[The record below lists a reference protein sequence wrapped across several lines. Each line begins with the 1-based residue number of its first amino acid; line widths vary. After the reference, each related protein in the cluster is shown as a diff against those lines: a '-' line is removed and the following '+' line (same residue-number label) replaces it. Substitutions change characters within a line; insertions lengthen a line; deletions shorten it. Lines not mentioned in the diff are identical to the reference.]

1 MLSSVAAAA
10 VVLSAAAAASC
21 AGNGESSAQAPGISA
36 AAPGVPRPRPAV
48 GLTWRRAR
56 KRPMGEPVLG
66 VGRLEE
72 REFGREEGEK
82 KKKRKEAPLTS
93 FPLPPTF
100 RLSIAPETNPSLVVV
115 SCFRDQL
122 REPLEEPKNVDRPAR
137 TGRKNPKK
145 QNRKVALQPLCR
157 LPGLQQWHRE
167 IDENKKNPSLSFY
180 FSRQEPRIARR
191 MWPQWPSI
199 AAHRERFMNNQSARG
214 TTRRRGGP
222 GAKRGEKQ

>member
-1 MLSSVAAAA
+1 MCREEEEEWTAAVVLSAAAAAAVVLSSVAAAA
-10 VVLSAAAAASC
+10 VVLSAAAAAAC

-93 FPLPPTF
+93 FPLPPLIPPF
-100 RLSIAPETNPSLVVV
+100 HSS
-115 SCFRDQL
+115 RDQSQPRCCFL
-122 REPLEEPKNVDRPAR
+122 FPRSAARASRRTEE
-137 TGRKNPKK
+137 
-145 QNRKVALQPLCR
+145 
-157 LPGLQQWHRE
+157 
-167 IDENKKNPSLSFY
+167 
-180 FSRQEPRIARR
+180 RR
-191 MWPQWPSI
+191 
-199 AAHRERFMNNQSARG
+199 SASADG
-214 TTRRRGGP
+214 
-222 GAKRGEKQ
+222 

>member
-1 MLSSVAAAA
+1 
-10 VVLSAAAAASC
+10 
-21 AGNGESSAQAPGISA
+21 
-36 AAPGVPRPRPAV
+36 
-48 GLTWRRAR
+48 
-56 KRPMGEPVLG
+56 MGEPVLG

-93 FPLPPTF
+93 FPLPPLIPPF
-100 RLSIAPETNPSLVVV
+100 HSS
-115 SCFRDQL
+115 RDQSQPRCCFL
-122 REPLEEPKNVDRPAR
+122 FGCEISCESLSKNRR
-137 TGRKNPKK
+137 TSIGQRGRVEKNPRK

-167 IDENKKNPSLSFY
+167 IDGNKKNPSLSFY

-199 AAHRERFMNNQSARG
+199 AAHRERLMNNQSARD